1 MCCHA
6 VYFAG
11 ILPMVNTIVLFT
23 NKDFCAIST
32 LTYISLSDSFFTA
45 VVLRYLLLNVLLS
58 ETCAI

>member
-1 MCCHA
+1 
-6 VYFAG
+6 
-11 ILPMVNTIVLFT
+11 MVNTIVLFT